1 MERID
6 SLAPVAETEAL
17 PAPRSLASLV
27 AELSSVGPLSA
38 REQLPQVVAWLDS
51 APATEA
57 NAQELLKLL
66 DADAFAAWT
75 DDEGRPLKLRALL
88 ALLRMGYPWALHIK
102 PEDLAWLR
110 EAQRPFWRRNFKEI
124 MAIGL
129 WVGLLARV
137 GWLAW
142 PVLSAWASAGF

>member
-17 PAPRSLASLV
+17 PATRSLASLL
-27 AELSSVGPLSA
+27 AELSSLGPLSA
-38 REQLPQVVAWLDS
+38 REQVPQVVAWLDS

-66 DADAFAAWT
+66 DADAFGAWT

-110 EAQRPFWRRNFKEI
+110 AAQRPFWRRNFKEI

-129 WVGLLARV
+129 WGGLLAWV

-142 PVLSAWASAGF
+142 PYLSAWVSAGF